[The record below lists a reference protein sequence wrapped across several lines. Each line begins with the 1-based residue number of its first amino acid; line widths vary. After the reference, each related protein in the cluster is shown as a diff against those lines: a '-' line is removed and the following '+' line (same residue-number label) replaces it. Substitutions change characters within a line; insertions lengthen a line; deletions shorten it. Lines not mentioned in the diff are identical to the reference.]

1 MSRGSAVALAGD
13 CGGPLGTSRLAA
25 LASLW
30 AVLACATH
38 VNETTSTSI
47 RLPAVRAELLQ
58 MVEEDQRA
66 RFAAIAEATRNAGS
80 NDLLQ
85 TVAQI
90 DERNT

>member
-1 MSRGSAVALAGD
+1 
-13 CGGPLGTSRLAA
+13 
-25 LASLW
+25 
-30 AVLACATH
+30 
-38 VNETTSTSI
+38 
-47 RLPAVRAELLQ
+47 